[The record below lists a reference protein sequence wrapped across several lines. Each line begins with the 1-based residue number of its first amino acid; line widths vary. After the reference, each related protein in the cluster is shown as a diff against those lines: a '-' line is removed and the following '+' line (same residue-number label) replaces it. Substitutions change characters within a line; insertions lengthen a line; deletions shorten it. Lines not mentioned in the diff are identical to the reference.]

1 MVAELFCF
9 TRVIVAIAE
18 DMCVLLERTGG
29 TERALMEQQVG
40 ADQECNR
47 SNSNVHQAAQQ
58 APAVVDGRDT
68 SWRWERPGTWQ
79 QCTPL
84 FMCEVLDPSNRHLQ
98 GLVNRLSVFR
108 T

>member
-1 MVAELFCF
+1 MA
-9 TRVIVAIAE
+9 TAE

-58 APAVVDGRDT
+58 AQLSWMGETRVGGGRDQGRGSNALPFSCARFWIRQTVT
-68 SWRWERPGTWQ
+68 SK
-79 QCTPL
+79 
-84 FMCEVLDPSNRHLQ
+84 VS
-98 GLVNRLSVFR
+98 
-108 T
+108 